1 MNESNNR
8 GRTRQRRSNNNGIN
22 NSGIN
27 NNGINNNGINNNGIN
42 NNGINN
48 NGINNNGI
56 NNNGINNNG
65 INNNGIN
72 NNGINNNGINN
83 SGINNNGINIEDSE
97 NNNFIVND
105 DGMFIDD
112 NDSLEDECITPK
124 DDEDNINSRRK
135 RTDRLNNNE
144 NKNMASERGASNN
157 GSGSLG
163 RGLNNPHAQQQAH
176 EQYGNRHPEGSNS
189 SVLINGAP
197 SEGALPDSGL
207 PSSNLPNSGLPN
219 SGLPN
224 SDFPDGTTQSVT
236 GNIRNGLFVF
246 NGDNILGGYD
256 GTGSSSMRSVNQ
268 GLLDGVAASVALNV
282 GASGASSIGAN
293 IAGGI
298 STNLAAN
305 VHESE
310 GRKNDPLSHILG
322 GERDNVFV
330 NGSSNYFVQNGV
342 HAESN
347 HADEVRDARN
357 DAMEQQQQEEE
368 EEEEEEQQEEE
379 QQQQQQH
386 HQQQRQ
392 EEPNPYEELN
402 RENHAN
408 ALMQGVAQLSEVRA
422 RENIKKKDDEME
434 RNILHMGES
443 DPLNDELV
451 VASILNN
458 ENQLESG
465 SHGIGVQGSA
475 VALPT
480 GGLTVESF
488 IQCLKRELTCPICLD
503 YFYLPVTMNCGH
515 TFCRY
520 CIGHNKL
527 NGKNCPLCRQAL
539 GHTVCINTIISNLVR
554 IYNLRRKSIK
564 VYKSIEIVN
573 TVDEIWWNENFIKP
587 QVSVPLFLRI
597 FLNDMI
603 SVPVFFDD
611 LTACIVDFFTVNN
624 LWSKAKWVFNI
635 NDCKLFSELI
645 GYDKENKEVTND
657 RLHAW
662 VENYITQNPSMCIR
676 KDEKIILKIIQDRT
690 HKIDS
695 QFFDSSALP
704 NRLPW
709 DGGRHV
715 KSLIHMPHS
724 SVSLSHLIFVKA
736 ENNNIGV
743 VDCGSTIG
751 TMIKV
756 NNNHVLKEGDI
767 IHIGDRLEVTVSIDK
782 NTAGM
787 PYKGYVWDKKSNKV
801 LDRHELNE
809 LMKEKGKEEGDEAE
823 RERGGAIREN
833 EDDAEQREE
842 SGPESRV
849 DPSVERLQERIPEQG
864 AERGA
869 DAQDPANNVGE
880 DSMPSHCENIE
891 SNLLIK
897 FDFGTVKDE
906 VTLKT
911 EYIDPKGVVLG
922 RGPYAQSSYKKL
934 SVTNSNGYVSR
945 EHCLIYYDGTKPVG
959 ERWLL
964 RDTSTLGTF
973 LKIPPFSE
981 PVPLPVGSI
990 FKAGQCKIEVC
1001 SRDSAQ
1007 FAQHP
1012 ARSISLLNA
1021 NNRPNTG
1028 PPNTG
1033 PPNPDDG
1040 RNNDN
1045 GSGNGSGNG
1054 NGNGNGNPNNQN
1066 NSGGGQGSGSG
1077 SGEGNE
1083 RGNGRQRQRQRRA
1096 GNNHNNGRNNY
1107 RNQAS
1112 LGVGGIGHNFVLA
1125 RCGEI
1130 GEPSSNDSSSLESL
1144 GGYNFGGQYYQQHVP
1159 DEHNGEGEGGEGEGE
1174 GGGGYLIFNGSA
1186 LRNDRSGRGPY
1197 NVANSSGNF
1206 ANRMT
1211 MTRSNHDGSGG
1222 GNSARMNARGA
1233 HQRQHQNPIQQYQQH
1248 QQHQQRQRQQQ
1259 HHQHNRDTYFYNY
1272 LQHRVHR
1279 QGNDESVSNGNDVNE
1294 NSDNENGNNGF
1305 PNGGINNARNNDNA
1319 NGASGPSGANGTSG
1333 ASGSQSTGHHGSG
1346 SSTTNRYN
1354 GHMSRHYGR
1363 QANRDGYDRANR
1375 CVHGNNLLHEM
1386 ITVNAERSLMNKEKG
1401 YYNAPL
1407 GRSLVDVINEDVVSL
1422 RHVPHASH
1430 NGSMYYVHGVER
1442 INPVVCSAPIEGEN
1456 IFCID
1461 SFNSC
1466 QGIRVHHVEESSP
1479 NHNQHSS
1486 LDQSHE
1492 LNGRGDEE
1500 VEDPNEESHQNEE
1513 SFQNGDSNEHGPCVS
1528 MGAVNQPQ
1536 RSDDAIVPYENF
1548 CSTSNCERNM
1558 SMNPHKKS
1566 NKGSDD
1572 VVDARNGLVY
1582 WSPVSEG
1589 CWNVVNEKDF
1599 IGNNVSSDVAHGAC
1613 GRKENH
1619 CEEESL
1625 YKKRHHGETFMYNSL
1640 STVEEEE
1647 VEEEVEEERGNSL
1660 TEGDSL
1666 KGGAQMNE
1674 QGESNIQGEEDH
1686 CGVGC
1691 DTSRDTSSD
1700 SSRDATRD
1708 TNCEG
1713 DVSTKNINTTAAQA
1727 GIFNEIEPLKLI
1739 YDYIHDLETTEIGN
1753 SDINQRV
1760 ICEENEEMMDLLNS
1774 SNVKTKKIS
1783 SLSIYPMVHHL
1794 PLNHSEHRKTD
1805 EDPLE
1810 GKEKTKRVLYTERY
1824 NSCEYNGM
1832 LPSIKMS
1839 N

>member
-1 MNESNNR
+1 MNEANNR
-8 GRTRQRRSNNNGIN
+8 GRSRQRRNNNNGIN
-22 NSGIN
+22 A
-27 NNGINNNGINNNGIN
+27 
-42 NNGINN
+42 
-48 NGINNNGI
+48 
-56 NNNGINNNG
+56 
-65 INNNGIN
+65 
-72 NNGINNNGINN
+72 
-83 SGINNNGINIEDSE
+83 EDSE
-97 NNNFIVND
+97 NNNFILND

-124 DDEDNINSRRK
+124 DDEDNVNSRRK
-135 RTDRLNNNE
+135 RTDRLNRNE
-144 NKNMASERGASNN
+144 NKNMANERGESNN

-163 RGLNNPHAQQQAH
+163 RGANNPHAQQQAH

-189 SVLINGAP
+189 SVLINGD
-197 SEGALPDSGL
+197 LPNSGL
-207 PSSNLPNSGLPN
+207 PNSGLPNSGLPNSGLPN

-224 SDFPDGTTQSVT
+224 SDLPNSDLPNDTAQSIT
-236 GNIRNGLFVF
+236 GNTRNGLFVF

-256 GTGSSSMRSVNQ
+256 GIGGSGMRGVSQ
-268 GLLDGVAASVALNV
+268 GLLDGVAAGVALNV
-282 GASGASSIGAN
+282 GANVASNVASNIPAN
-293 IAGGI
+293 VVAGI
-298 STNLAAN
+298 SGHMADG
-305 VHESE
+305 E
-310 GRKNDPLSHILG
+310 GRKNDPLSHPHG
-322 GERDNVFV
+322 GERDDVFV

-347 HADEVRDARN
+347 HADEVGDARE
-357 DAMEQQQQEEE
+357 DAAVEHLEEHL
-368 EEEEEEQQEEE
+368 EEQHE
-379 QQQQQQH
+379 QYDQ
-386 HQQQRQ
+386 
-392 EEPNPYEELN
+392 LS

-408 ALMQGVAQLSEVRA
+408 ALMQGAQLSEVQA
-422 RENIKKKDDEME
+422 RENIKKKDDEVE
-434 RNILHMGES
+434 RNMLHLVEHEQ
-443 DPLNDELV
+443 LNDELV

-458 ENQLESG
+458 ANLVDTSPFVNTLSSAVG
-465 SHGIGVQGSA
+465 GVPTGDSSLQGVGAQGSA

-564 VYKSIEIVN
+564 IYKSIEIVN

-635 NDCKLFSELI
+635 NDCKIFSELI
-645 GYDKENKEVTND
+645 GYDKDNKEVTND

-809 LMKEKGKEEGDEAE
+809 LMKEKGKEGGEDAD
-823 RERGGAIREN
+823 RERAVNAREN
-833 EDDAEQREE
+833 EVDAEQREE
-842 SGPESRV
+842 AGAEV
-849 DPSVERLQERIPEQG
+849 GAEAGADPTAERPQERIPEQ
-864 AERGA
+864 AADRAA
-869 DAQDPANNVGE
+869 DATDPANNGSE
-880 DSMPSHCENIE
+880 DNIPSYCENIE

-973 LKIPPFSE
+973 LKIPPFSD
-981 PVPLPVGSI
+981 PVALPVGSI

-1021 NNRPNTG
+1021 NNRPNM
-1028 PPNTG
+1028 G

-1040 RNNDN
+1040 RNNNN
-1045 GSGNGSGNG
+1045 GSGNA
-1054 NGNGNGNPNNQN
+1054 NNQN
-1066 NSGGGQGSGSG
+1066 NSGGGGSGGGSAGGNGNSGGSGGGSGSG
-1077 SGEGNE
+1077 DGHE
-1083 RGNGRQRQRQRRA
+1083 RGSGGQSRGGNHHGSGRSNNRNQPNR
-1096 GNNHNNGRNNY
+1096 GGMNHN
-1107 RNQAS
+1107 
-1112 LGVGGIGHNFVLA
+1112 LMFA
-1125 RCGEI
+1125 RCGERI
-1130 GEPSSNDSSSLESL
+1130 DPSSNDSSSVESL
-1144 GGYNFGGQYYQQHVP
+1144 RGYDYREQYHHHHHHHP
-1159 DEHNGEGEGGEGEGE
+1159 LDEHNG
-1174 GGGGYLIFNGSA
+1174 GGGGYCVFNGSA
-1186 LRNDRSGRGPY
+1186 LRNDRRGRRSY
-1197 NVANSSGNF
+1197 NVPNNGNF
-1206 ANRMT
+1206 ASLPNRVT
-1211 MTRSNHDGSGG
+1211 MARSNHDGSGG
-1222 GNSARMNARGA
+1222 IGGISGSGCISGSNSACVSARGA
-1233 HQRQHQNPIQQYQQH
+1233 HHQQQQHQNPLHQYQQYHH
-1248 QQHQQRQRQQQ
+1248 QPQQQ
-1259 HHQHNRDTYFYNY
+1259 QHNRDTYFYNY
-1272 LQHRVHR
+1272 LQHRVSH
-1279 QGNDESVSNGNDVNE
+1279 QGNDEGLTNSNDGNE
-1294 NSDNENGNNGF
+1294 NSDNENGNNGS
-1305 PNGGINNARNNDNA
+1305 PNGGIDDARNNDSANGANGPSGA
-1319 NGASGPSGANGTSG
+1319 NGASGPSS
-1333 ASGSQSTGHHGSG
+1333 SQNTRHHGSG

-1354 GHMSRHYGR
+1354 GHMSRHHGGHT
-1363 QANRDGYDRANR
+1363 NRDGYDRANR
-1375 CVHGNNLLHEM
+1375 RSHGNNLLNEM
-1386 ITVNAERSLMNKEKG
+1386 LSVNAERSRMHREG

-1407 GRSLVDVINEDVVSL
+1407 GSSFVDVSYGEVVPQ
-1422 RHVPHASH
+1422 RHFHHASH
-1430 NGSMYYVHGVER
+1430 NGSLYVHGMCR
-1442 INPVVCSAPIEGEN
+1442 INPVVCSAPTAGAN
-1456 IFCID
+1456 LFRSN
-1461 SFNSC
+1461 SFKSC
-1466 QGIRVHHVEESSP
+1466 QRGRVQYVEASPSRYHRGGINRRHQMEV
-1479 NHNQHSS
+1479 
-1486 LDQSHE
+1486 
-1492 LNGRGDEE
+1492 RRDEE
-1500 VEDPNEESHQNEE
+1500 GEDPNGESHQ
-1513 SFQNGDSNEHGPCVS
+1513 SGDSNDEGLLLNGGV
-1528 MGAVNQPQ
+1528 VNQFQ
-1536 RSDDAIVPYENF
+1536 RSNDSIVPYKNTR
-1548 CSTSNCERNM
+1548 STSSCERKM
-1558 SMNPHKKS
+1558 SMHPHKKS
-1566 NKGSDD
+1566 NKGGND
-1572 VVDARNGLVY
+1572 VVDARKGLVY

-1589 CWNVVNEKDF
+1589 CWNVVNERDF
-1599 IGNNVSSDVAHGAC
+1599 LGNNVSSDLACSAC
-1613 GRKENH
+1613 GRRGNYCKP
-1619 CEEESL
+1619 ESV
-1625 YKKRHHGETFMYNSL
+1625 YKKKRHHAETFMYSSL
-1640 STVEEEE
+1640 STVEEE
-1647 VEEEVEEERGNSL
+1647 EEERGNSL
-1660 TEGDSL
+1660 TEGENLS
-1666 KGGAQMNE
+1666 GGAKADE
-1674 QGESNIQGEEDH
+1674 QGESGIQDEEDH
-1686 CGVGC
+1686 CDG
-1691 DTSRDTSSD
+1691 RSD
-1700 SSRDATRD
+1700 SNLDGSCGLSCDPCRDASRED
-1708 TNCEG
+1708 
-1713 DVSTKNINTTAAQA
+1713 DVSTKNINTTAAQT

-1739 YDYIHDLETTEIGN
+1739 YDYIHGIGTN
-1753 SDINQRV
+1753 EFDSSGINRRL
-1760 ICEENEEMMDLLNS
+1760 IWEENEEMMNLLNS
-1774 SNVKTKKIS
+1774 SNVKTKKIN
-1783 SLSIYPMVHHL
+1783 SLNIFPMVHL
-1794 PLNHSEHRKTD
+1794 PLHHVEHRQAE

-1810 GKEKTKRVLYTERY
+1810 GKENTKRVLHTESDI
-1824 NSCEYNGM
+1824 SCEHNGM

>member
-8 GRTRQRRSNNNGIN
+8 GRTRQRRS
-22 NSGIN
+22 
-27 NNGINNNGINNNGIN
+27 
-42 NNGINN
+42 
-48 NGINNNGI
+48 
-56 NNNGINNNG
+56 
-65 INNNGIN
+65 
-72 NNGINNNGINN
+72 
-83 SGINNNGINIEDSE
+83 NNNGINIEDSE

-135 RTDRLNNNE
+135 RTDRLNRNE
-144 NKNMASERGASNN
+144 NKNMASERGESNY
-157 GSGSLG
+157 GSGSLR
-163 RGLNNPHAQQQAH
+163 RGVKNSHAEQQNN
-176 EQYGNRHPEGSNS
+176 EQYGSRHPEGSNS

-197 SEGALPDSGL
+197 SEGALPDR
-207 PSSNLPNSGLPN
+207 
-219 SGLPN
+219 GLPN
-224 SDFPDGTTQSVT
+224 SDVPNGTAQST
-236 GNIRNGLFVF
+236 TNNISNGVFVF
-246 NGDNILGGYD
+246 NGDNILGGYE
-256 GTGSSSMRSVNQ
+256 GSGSSGMRGANQ

-282 GASGASSIGAN
+282 STSAASNIAAN
-293 IAGGI
+293 IAVDM
-298 STNLAAN
+298 STNLASNA
-305 VHESE
+305 EQCE
-310 GRKNDPLSHILG
+310 GAKNDPLSHIHG

-347 HADEVRDARN
+347 HADEVRDSW
-357 DAMEQQQQEEE
+357 DEAMGEQQQEVGEEV
-368 EEEEEEQQEEE
+368 E
-379 QQQQQQH
+379 QQQEQA
-386 HQQQRQ
+386 
-392 EEPNPYEELN
+392 NPYEELN
-402 RENHAN
+402 RENQAN
-408 ALMQGVAQLSEVRA
+408 AVMQGVELSEVRA
-422 RENIKKKDDEME
+422 RENIKKKDDEVE
-434 RNILHMGES
+434 RNMLHMV
-443 DPLNDELV
+443 DNDQLNDELV

-458 ENQLESG
+458 ENHLEGG
-465 SHGIGVQGSA
+465 SPLNTLSSAVGRISTGGSSIPGVGAQGSA

-480 GGLTVESF
+480 AGLTVESF

-564 VYKSIEIVN
+564 IYKSIEIVN

-635 NDCKLFSELI
+635 NDCKIFSELI
-645 GYDKENKEVTND
+645 GYDKDNKEVTNE

-809 LMKEKGKEEGDEAE
+809 LMKEKGKEGAEDAVAGGEAVVK
-823 RERGGAIREN
+823 EN
-833 EDDAEQREE
+833 EDDAEQRDEAGAA
-842 SGPESRV
+842 SGV
-849 DPSVERLQERIPEQG
+849 DPNAERVQERISEQG
-864 AERGA
+864 GERGA
-869 DAQDPANNVGE
+869 DGQDASNNVGE
-880 DSMPSHCENIE
+880 DNMPSYCENIE

-1021 NNRPNTG
+1021 NNRPNMG
-1028 PPNTG
+1028 PP
-1033 PPNPDDG
+1033 PNRDDG

-1045 GSGNGSGNG
+1045 GG
-1054 NGNGNGNPNNQN
+1054 GNPNNQN
-1066 NSGGGQGSGSG
+1066 NSGGGQGSGASGGGGSGSG
-1077 SGEGNE
+1077 SGEANE
-1083 RGNGRQRQRQRRA
+1083 RGNGNRQNRGANHQ
-1096 GNNHNNGRNNY
+1096 HNNGTNNY
-1107 RNQAS
+1107 HNQAS
-1112 LGVGGIGHNFVLA
+1112 LGGGMNHNPMFA
-1125 RCGEI
+1125 RGGERI
-1130 GEPSSNDSSSLESL
+1130 EPSSNDSSSVESL
-1144 GGYNFGGQYYQQHVP
+1144 RGYNYMEQYHHHHPLDENNGAAAGAAAAAGGYWV
-1159 DEHNGEGEGGEGEGE
+1159 
-1174 GGGGYLIFNGSA
+1174 FNGSA
-1186 LRNDRSGRGPY
+1186 LQNYRTSRGSY
-1197 NVANSSGNF
+1197 NVANSGNI
-1206 ANRMT
+1206 ANWDNRMT
-1211 MTRSNHDGSGG
+1211 MMRSNHDGGSGG
-1222 GNSARMNARGA
+1222 SNNSASLNTRGV
-1233 HQRQHQNPIQQYQQH
+1233 HHYPQQYAQQYG
-1248 QQHQQRQRQQQ
+1248 QQYVQQYEQHNPLHHFQQ
-1259 HHQHNRDTYFYNY
+1259 HHHHNRDTYFYNY
-1272 LQHRVHR
+1272 LQHRVNR
-1279 QGNDESVSNGNDVNE
+1279 QGNDESVSNGHDVNE

-1305 PNGGINNARNNDNA
+1305 PNRGIGDARNHDNE
-1319 NGASGPSGANGTSG
+1319 NGGNGPSGANGAND
-1333 ASGSQSTGHHGSG
+1333 ASGSQHTGHQASG

-1354 GHMSRHYGR
+1354 GHMSLHHGG
-1363 QANRDGYDRANR
+1363 QSNRDSVDRANR
-1375 CVHGNNLLHEM
+1375 CYQANNILNEM
-1386 ITVNAERSLMNKEKG
+1386 ISVNTESSRMNREG
-1401 YYNAPL
+1401 YFNASM
-1407 GRSLVDVINEDVVSL
+1407 GRSLVEVNHEQVVSARFL
-1422 RHVPHASH
+1422 PHASH
-1430 NGSMYYVHGVER
+1430 NASVCVHGMGR
-1442 INPVVCSAPIEGEN
+1442 INQVVCSAPIAGVN
-1456 IFCID
+1456 IVL
-1461 SFNSC
+1461 SNNLNSC
-1466 QGIRVHHVEESSP
+1466 QNVRVQHVEECP
-1479 NHNQHSS
+1479 NHYHHSS
-1486 LDQSHE
+1486 LDQSHQVT
-1492 LNGRGDEE
+1492 GRRGDEGE
-1500 VEDPNEESHQNEE
+1500 VRNGESY
-1513 SFQNGDSNEHGPCVS
+1513 QNGDSNDEKKCVN
-1528 MGAVNQPQ
+1528 MGVVNQPQ
-1536 RSDDAIVPYENF
+1536 KSDDAMVSNKIF
-1548 CSTSNCERNM
+1548 RSASNCERNM

-1566 NKGSDD
+1566 NKGSND
-1572 VVDARNGLVY
+1572 VVEARNGLVY

-1589 CWNVVNEKDF
+1589 CWNVVNERDF
-1599 IGNNVSSDVAHGAC
+1599 VGNNFSSHVACSTC
-1613 GRKENH
+1613 GRRDNCCNPEIVYK
-1619 CEEESL
+1619 
-1625 YKKRHHGETFMYNSL
+1625 KKRHHAETFMCNSV

-1647 VEEEVEEERGNSL
+1647 GNSL
-1660 TEGDSL
+1660 TEGENLNGYVQVDD
-1666 KGGAQMNE
+1666 
-1674 QGESNIQGEEDH
+1674 QGQLGIQHGEHHFDTTYDAS
-1686 CGVGC
+1686 C
-1691 DTSRDTSSD
+1691 DD
-1700 SSRDATRD
+1700 
-1708 TNCEG
+1708 
-1713 DVSTKNINTTAAQA
+1713 DVSTKNINTAAAQT
-1727 GIFNEIEPLKLI
+1727 GLFNEIEPLNMI
-1739 YDYIHDLETTEIGN
+1739 YDYIHGLGTNEIDN
-1753 SDINQRV
+1753 SGINRRL
-1760 ICEENEEMMDLLNS
+1760 IWEENEEMMNLLNS

-1783 SLSIYPMVHHL
+1783 SLSIFPMVHL
-1794 PLNHSEHRKTD
+1794 PLNHSEYRQTN
-1805 EDPLE
+1805 EDSLE
-1810 GKEKTKRVLYTERY
+1810 GGENTKRVLYTERD
-1824 NSCEYNGM
+1824 NICEHSGV
-1832 LPSIKMS
+1832 LSSVKMS